1 LDNGVFRSTNQG
13 ENWTAVNTGLP
24 PNARISSFVPDGS
37 NLFAATFDSGVFLS
51 TNQGESWT
59 AVNAGLT
66 DLRVRTLAVAEGT
79 LFAGTLGGGVFVTDI
94 TR

>member
-1 LDNGVFRSTNQG
+1 MPEELYSLRFSLLRA
-13 ENWTAVNTGLP
+13 AVNE
-24 PNARISSFVPDGS
+24 PNALVNPRASMSQYSIFDSSL
-37 NLFAATFDSGVFLS
+37 NSGVFLS

-79 LFAGTLGGGVFVTDI
+79 LFAGTLGSGVFVTDV

>member
-1 LDNGVFRSTNQG
+1 
-13 ENWTAVNTGLP
+13 LP
-24 PNARISSFVPDGS
+24 PNARISSFAAVGP

-66 DLRVRTLAVAEGT
+66 DLRVRTLAVTEGT
-79 LFAGTLGGGVFVTDI
+79 LFAGTLGSGVFVTDI